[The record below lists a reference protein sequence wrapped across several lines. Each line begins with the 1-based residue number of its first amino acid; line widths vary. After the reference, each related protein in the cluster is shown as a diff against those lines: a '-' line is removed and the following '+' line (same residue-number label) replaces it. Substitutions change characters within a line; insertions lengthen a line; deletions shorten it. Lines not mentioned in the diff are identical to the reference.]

1 MIGSCVLSSSA
12 RCRYGAIDFREGGTG
27 GRFARRSAMH
37 DSHQKG
43 RLLSENIQILLSTLS
58 YTMTIASFFSSFVV
72 YADAPYSEEEPAKE
86 NSDVEAAD
94 AEVVVAS

>member
-1 MIGSCVLSSSA
+1 
-12 RCRYGAIDFREGGTG
+12 
-27 GRFARRSAMH
+27 
-37 DSHQKG
+37 
-43 RLLSENIQILLSTLS
+43 
-58 YTMTIASFFSSFVV
+58 MTIASFFSSFVV